1 MSGMSGIIYMDCT
14 ETVTSYMNTGIQR
27 NVVNIMQRTKVL
39 RAEHA
44 LVVIPVVSLN
54 GRFYKYNY
62 TNRRKKVARLL
73 SRIFNNGRNFVDRL
87 FEKKQGRTPSAPGN
101 NVRIS
106 AGPSHTG
113 IIEICR
119 AIMPFFFFTAHVL
132 DRSLLEYRPITVNSD
147 DIIFFA
153 DSFWNTETRKTI
165 AAYGD
170 ATKILLLYDIIPIHR
185 PELCDDVHVATFTRN
200 FEEVVEHVAGI
211 ITISCSEKDS
221 VQAFLAAQ
229 GKKDPAMLLDYYY
242 LGGDFAPV
250 HQVTAKIRDEV
261 RRAMST
267 HSTFLMVGT
276 VEPRKNHAFVLD
288 AFEELWR
295 RGEDVSLCIVGKP
308 GWKCYDLLQRIRSHT
323 HLGSGLYYFQDAND
337 QELAYCYEHC
347 TAVVFA
353 SVAEGFGLPLVE
365 AMSYGRNVLA
375 SDIPVFREIGGDY
388 PIYFPLDDVNALERC
403 LHEYSQ
409 GGYEQRPPRQWL
421 SWDETVLSLFGKIVR
436 MAAESKQRRDMHS
449 VLQ

>member
-1 MSGMSGIIYMDCT
+1 
-14 ETVTSYMNTGIQR
+14 MNTGIQR
-27 NVVNIMQRTKVL
+27 NVVNILQRSAVL
-39 RAEHA
+39 RDEHA

-54 GRFYKYNY
+54 GHFYKYNY
-62 TNRRKKVARLL
+62 TGRRKKIAMLL
-73 SRIFNNGRNFVDRL
+73 SRVFNDGRNFVDRL
-87 FEKKQGRTPSAPGN
+87 FEKKQLRTSPAPGSS
-101 NVRIS
+101 VRLS
-106 AGPSHTG
+106 ARSSHEG

-119 AIMPFFFFTAHVL
+119 VVMPFLFFVAHVL
-132 DRSLLEYRPITVNSD
+132 DRSLLDFRPITVGSD

-170 ATKILLLYDIIPIHR
+170 ATKLLLLYDIIPIHR

-211 ITISCSEKDS
+211 ITISCSEIDS
-221 VQAFLAAQ
+221 VQAFLAAR
-229 GKKDPAMLLDYYY
+229 GKKDPALQLDYYY

-250 HQVTAKIRDEV
+250 QQVAEQVRDEV
-261 RRAMST
+261 RQAMST

-276 VEPRKNHAFVLD
+276 VEPRKNHAFVLN

-295 RGEDVSLCIVGKP
+295 RGEDISLCIVGKP
-308 GWKCYDLLQRIRSHT
+308 GWKCSDLLQRIRSHT
-323 HLGSGLYYFQDAND
+323 HLGSGLFYFQDAND

-375 SDIPVFREIGGDY
+375 SDIPVFREIGGEY
-388 PIYFPLDDVNALERC
+388 PIYFPLDDVKVLERC
-403 LHEYSQ
+403 IHEYSQ
-409 GGYEQRPPRQWL
+409 GRYEQRPPRQWL
-421 SWDETVLSLFGKIVR
+421 TWDESVLSLFGKIVR
-436 MAAESKQRRDMHS
+436 MAAESKQRRDKLS